1 MRPDETRH
9 IEPDDHEIDL
19 KDEGQ
24 VRYWAEKLDATAD
37 ELNQAVEAVGPNR
50 TAVAI
55 WLGSADAV

>member
-1 MRPDETRH
+1 MRPDEPRH

-19 KDEGQ
+19 GNAEH
-24 VRYWAEKLDATAD
+24 VRYWTEKLDATPQ
-37 ELNQAVEAVGPNR
+37 ELNEAVEAVGPNK